1 MENSM
6 RLFAFAKIFKPL
18 GLAAW
23 LINPAL
29 ALISGVYPA
38 SAWSAPLTL
47 EQAWQL
53 AERANPTLRSAQA
66 NLIALEGQ
74 SLDAHAPLWNNPEL
88 STGIARRRTTDAKGN
103 DWSIG
108 IAQRLEIGGQATH
121 RREAARQEW
130 AAAKEGVQG
139 TRRQIR
145 GEVEQRFYKIVAL
158 QTRIDGEQK
167 TLKLTEDSAF
177 IVKKRFKAGE
187 DSRLDNNLALVESER
202 ARNQL
207 TLFNEQLLQ
216 ARAELAAT
224 LQLPVGNLPDVAGD
238 LALKQP
244 GYTLPELLA
253 TVESRPQLKALGYRE
268 RAARSRLGLERASV
282 YPDLTIGLSTAREGP
297 NGAQDKIIGLNL
309 SLPLPL
315 FKRNATGIGR
325 AYADLTQ
332 TQIEREAMLRDA
344 RAQVAT
350 LWQTLESLRN
360 RVNRLQNEVLPRL
373 DENQR
378 LSQKA
383 LRVGEIGFAQLLLVN
398 RQILDARRDLLDA
411 MIESTQTRIALEQ
424 ASGWPAALTGLAK
437 P

>member
-1 MENSM
+1 MLSIMLIARCESNVCALVS
-6 RLFAFAKIFKPL
+6 RLL
-18 GLAAW
+18 TTLT
-23 LINPAL
+23 LITGACANTAL
-29 ALISGVYPA
+29 
-38 SAWSAPLTL
+38 SAPLSL

-53 AERANPTLRSAQA
+53 AEKANPTLRSAQA
-66 NLIALEGQ
+66 NLIAFEGQ
-74 SLDAHAPLWNNPEL
+74 SVDAHALLWNNPEL

-103 DWSIG
+103 DWNIG
-108 IAQRLEIGGQATH
+108 IAQQLELGGQPAH
-121 RREAARQEW
+121 RREVAQQEW
-130 AAAKEGVQG
+130 AAAKEAVQEI
-139 TRRQIR
+139 RRQIR

-158 QTRIDGEQK
+158 QMRIDAEQK
-167 TLKLTEDSAF
+167 TLKLMEESAS

-207 TLFNEQLLQ
+207 TLLSEQVLQ
-216 ARAELAAT
+216 TRAELATT
-224 LQLPVGNLPDVAGD
+224 LQLPVGNIPDVIGD
-238 LALKQP
+238 LTLKQP
-244 GYTLPELLA
+244 GYTLAQLLA
-253 TVESRPQLKALGYRE
+253 TVDSRPQLRALGHRE
-268 RAARSRLGLERASV
+268 RAARSRLGLERAST
-282 YPDLTIGLSTAREGP
+282 YPDLTVRLSTAREGP
-297 NGAQDKIIGLNL
+297 SGAQDQIIGLNL

-325 AYADLTQ
+325 ASADLKQ
-332 TQIEREAMLRDA
+332 TQIEREATLRDA
-344 RAQVAT
+344 RAQVST

-398 RQILDARRDLLDA
+398 RQALDARRDLLDA
-411 MIESTQTRIALEQ
+411 MTEFEQTRIALEQ
-424 ASGWPAALTGLAK
+424 ASGWPAALAGLAK